1 MMRTLDDLLARDK
14 QRKADG
20 FPEKIKIGKMIVPGS
35 KNNTV
40 VVIPAATEEKFH
52 HGHNPMEEETTGGQG
67 EGEEGETIEQEQDTD
82 GIPSHQAGNEGGGEH
97 GTEKDAY
104 EMGKLLTEKFQL
116 PNIKD
121 KGKKVAIDNYVYDLT
136 DRHQGAG
143 QILDKKATLKQVV
156 KTNHALGRLDI
167 ENPNTAKLLIAPR
180 DKIYRVLSKEKQY
193 ESQAIVFFIRDYSG
207 SMDGAPTKVVVA
219 QHLMIYSWL
228 AFQYNNRVKSRF
240 ILHDTEAKEVSDFQ
254 TYFGSIINGGTKILS
269 AYQLLNEIVEQEN
282 LAKDYN
288 LYVFQGTDGDDQS
301 GDDYSQEVIKQA
313 EKILGYAN
321 RFGVTVAKNDWSYS
335 QDRKTIAEE
344 YLANLLN
351 AHSSLFKMEVL
362 IAAQATDD
370 EIAESM
376 KRLIS

>member
-1 MMRTLDDLLARDK
+1 MKTLDDLLDQDR

-20 FPEKIKIGKMIVPGS
+20 FPEKIKIGKLIVPGS

-40 VVIPAATEEKFH
+40 VVIPTATEEKFH

-67 EGEEGETIEQEQDTD
+67 EGEEGETVEQEQDAD
-82 GIPSHQAGNEGGGEH
+82 SPPSHQAGSEGGGEH
-97 GTEKDAY
+97 GAEKDAY
-104 EMGKLLTEKFQL
+104 EMGRLLTEKFQL

-121 KGKKVAIDNYVYDLT
+121 KGKKVAIDNYIYDLT

-143 QILDKKATLKQVV
+143 QILDKKATLRQIV
-156 KTNHALGRLDI
+156 KTNNALGNLDVDDI
-167 ENPNTAKLLIAPR
+167 DTTKLLIAPR
-180 DKIYRVLSKEKQY
+180 DKIYRVLSKEKSY

-228 AFQYNNRVKSRF
+228 VFQYNNRVKSRF

-254 TYFGSIINGGTKILS
+254 TYFGSRTQGGTEILS
-269 AYQLLNEIVEQEN
+269 AYNLLNEIVDREN

-288 LYVFQGTDGDDQS
+288 LYVFQGTDGDDQN
-301 GDDYSQEVIKQA
+301 GDDYSQEIIKQA
-313 EKILGYAN
+313 EKILAYAN
-321 RFGVTVAKNDWSYS
+321 RFGLTVAKNDWSYAR
-335 QDRKTIAEE
+335 DRKTIAEE
-344 YLANLLN
+344 YLAGLLN
-351 AHSSLFKMEVL
+351 SHPDLFKLEVL
-362 IAAQATDD
+362 TAAQASDD
-370 EIAESM
+370 EIAASM